1 MCLAIPAKV
10 LEIRDEK
17 AVVDFGGVK
26 REAWITLVDNVKVG
40 DYLIIHTGYAIQRLD
55 KKEAEETLRL
65 FKEFESFEGQTGEK
79 REIYPD
85 F

>member
-10 LEIRDEK
+10 LEIHDEK

-55 KKEAEETLRL
+55 KKDAEETLKL
-65 FKEFESFEGQTGEK
+65 FKEFENYEDLK
-79 REIYPD
+79 
-85 F
+85 

>member
-10 LEIRDEK
+10 LEIRGEK

-26 REAWITLVDNVKVG
+26 REAWITLVDDVKVG

-55 KKEAEETLRL
+55 KKDAEETLKL
-65 FKEFESFEGQTGEK
+65 FREFETLEG
-79 REIYPD
+79 
-85 F
+85 

>member
-10 LEIRDEK
+10 LEIHDEK

-55 KKEAEETLRL
+55 KKEAEETLKL
-65 FKEFESFEGQTGEK
+65 FKEFENFERQT
-79 REIYPD
+79 
-85 F
+85 

>member
-10 LEIRDEK
+10 LEVQGEK

-55 KKEAEETLRL
+55 KKDAEETLKL
-65 FKEFESFEGQTGEK
+65 FKEFENYAGQ
-79 REIYPD
+79 I
-85 F
+85 

>member
-10 LEIRDEK
+10 LEINGEK

-26 REAWITLVDNVKVG
+26 REAWITLVDNVRVG

-55 KKEAEETLRL
+55 KKDAEETLKL
-65 FKEFESFEGQTGEK
+65 FKELESFENQK
-79 REIYPD
+79 
-85 F
+85 